1 MPAWSQNF
9 PSRGDPGIDGSQNA
23 TSLSVDQRSASSSEL
38 ESVGKQTSGFVD
50 GRSEWGGDGS
60 SVRAREDRLK
70 DGLKKW
76 KKGDRLLLVNE
87 LLALLSNSSPSLQNG
102 I

>member
-1 MPAWSQNF
+1 MVRKMQPIYQW
-9 PSRGDPGIDGSQNA
+9 
-23 TSLSVDQRSASSSEL
+23 TSALL
-38 ESVGKQTSGFVD
+38 PPLNLSVGKQTSGFVD

-76 KKGDRLLLVNE
+76 KKGDRLFLVNE